1 MFIVQVLGILFQF
14 FGLSRFWTC
23 CFQQGEKEELG
34 QLQSWLNEVSST
46 TNEWEML
53 LCLHECWGWQHWWDC
68 EAGSAKSLWILVETL
83 TKFQGYF
90 WNLNMASMSS
100 FCIRFWV
107 SLLEFSHG
115 PGSKYPRTHEAL
127 WELVVAS
134 VDSEW
139 AVFKK
144 RYWTLHTKPY
154 WQRAPSRTELYV
166 PLLDS

>member
-1 MFIVQVLGILFQF
+1 MVQVSGRIFQF

-53 LCLHECWGWQHWWDC
+53 LRLHECWGWQHWWDC

-115 PGSKYPRTHEAL
+115 PGSKYPRGSSGACCRKCWL
-127 WELVVAS
+127 WMS
-134 VDSEW
+134 R
-139 AVFKK
+139 FQK
-144 RYWTLHTKPY
+144 RYSYWTLHTKPY